1 MRRITAPATV
11 TALALA
17 LTACSSEKPAQPAPS
32 STEPQAASYCAQ
44 LIGPGKTVSFK
55 AEQDGTVLR
64 GVEFG
69 SSGTGVVLAHQN
81 QGSVCEWLPFA
92 KKLADKGYHV
102 LAFDFGGE
110 GDSDKHPG
118 GPSIGGD
125 VVSAAKW
132 LRTRGATDLVLMGA
146 SKGGTA
152 SLDATTKLDPRPK
165 AVVTMSAPAT
175 FDAADALSAASK
187 ATFPVLYIAG
197 EYDTPFNTDAKQLY
211 DATPPA
217 VDRQLLVIPG
227 AAEHGTALFASPAA
241 DTVTKAIDDFLAKNA
256 PAASK

>member
-1 MRRITAPATV
+1 MRRTISPAAAM
-11 TALALA
+11 ALAFA
-17 LTACSSEKPAQPAPS
+17 LTACGSDKPAQPAPS
-32 STEPQAASYCAQ
+32 STEPQAASYCSQ

-69 SSGTGVVLAHQN
+69 TSGTGVVLAHQN
-81 QGSVCEWLPFA
+81 RGSVCEWLPFA
-92 KKLADKGYHV
+92 TKLADKGYHV

-125 VVSAAKW
+125 VLSAAKW

-152 SLDATTKLDPRPK
+152 SMAATTKLDPKPK
-165 AVVTMSAPAT
+165 AVVTLSAPAS
-175 FDAADALSAASK
+175 FDSADALSVASTV
-187 ATFPVLYIAG
+187 TFPVLYIAG
-197 EYDTPFNTDAKQLY
+197 ELDTPFNGDAKDLY
-211 DATPPA
+211 DATPPT
-217 VDRQLLVIPG
+217 VDRRLLVVPT
-227 AAEHGTALFASPAA
+227 ATEHATALFGSSAA

-256 PAASK
+256 PPAAK